1 MPLIA
6 HRDCKPIAPA
16 TSLLQQPRSRFG
28 GLNAGTSS
36 LPWPLHLW
44 GSGTAQRWPTGL
56 LTSAAGFLAWW
67 TSACWVLFTLIVL
80 FLHKLGMINT

>member
-1 MPLIA
+1 MPGIT
-6 HRDCKPIAPA
+6 HRDCKPFASA
-16 TSLLQQPRSRFG
+16 TLLLQKPRPTFG
-28 GLNAGTSS
+28 ELNAGASS

-44 GSGTAQRWPTGL
+44 GSGTAQWWPTSL